1 MPLHGCSTA
10 DRAHKIDRQASWE
23 NCINFGAYHT
33 KLGNEVKTITTT
45 TPRNGSALP
54 LQLEGRLDTTT
65 SPQLEAELSA
75 SLDGVTQLTL
85 DLQQLAY
92 LSSAGLRVILGAQK
106 RMNKQGQM
114 VVRHVNETIMEVF
127 EVTGFV
133 DILTIEA

>member
-1 MPLHGCSTA
+1 M
-10 DRAHKIDRQASWE
+10 
-23 NCINFGAYHT
+23 
-33 KLGNEVKTITTT
+33 TITTT
-45 TPRNGSALP
+45 RNGSTLT

-75 SLDGVTQLTL
+75 SLDGVKQLTL